1 MAENIVMKATTRS
14 TIGKANRRLE
24 GTQLAGVVYGTAVK
38 SRAVVVDRHDFEQVL
53 SHEGNILS
61 KLIDLVID
69 DAERPVHVIV
79 KSIQHDPVKGTARH
93 VDFWAV
99 NMRQAVTTTVPVH
112 FEGEAPGVK
121 TGGVFMHNMIHVNVE
136 ALPDDLPEA
145 VTVDIS
151 TLEVGDSVHVRDLAP
166 QKGVTILD
174 DPDEIVASIVPPAKE
189 EEEVAPAEE
198 AVEPEVIGETPEE
211 E

>member
-1 MAENIVMKATTRS
+1 
-14 TIGKANRRLE
+14 
-24 GTQLAGVVYGTAVK
+24 
-38 SRAVVVDRHDFEQVL
+38 
-53 SHEGNILS
+53 
-61 KLIDLVID
+61 LIDLVID